1 MSFADLWT
9 EASRDITDENRVRA
23 LEMAKHASQ
32 GVWAFLALAEHPVE
46 YNDRLELVHANIE
59 AVASATGA
67 DLEDVLA
74 IFEQRFALLMEA
86 KGKPFGDD
94 DKDKDDKDE
103 DGDGSTDDD
112 GKDGDKGDETDSGG
126 DEDDDDDSDT
136 DEDGKTD
143 HDKDPD
149 NDGDDDDVDD
159 DGSDGTPPFPP
170 KDNSSRYASLRAR
183 IEAGENPLNWG
194 GGPFVPSSVRTAAGA
209 TDDIVS
215 DSNVPNPG
223 TPADGLV
230 GGAGPALPETTKP
243 RQTPDGGGMM
253 PGMGDDPMG
262 GGEGLDPALN
272 GGDIQAGADDT
283 PPDSQREAKVRTIAS
298 EVQRFN
304 PQLSA
309 KQCRRVAIQAVARY
323 FKQAEDISPLLYG
336 DRGSVADGPLT
347 DKAKSWEPPSPGGS
361 GGSSSG
367 GGGGGSSSGGAG
379 AAGAAEEGAA
389 GAAEGAEGAEALAP
403 LLLL

>member
-59 AVASATGA
+59 AVASSTGA
-67 DLEDVLA
+67 DLDDVLRV
-74 IFEQRFALLMEA
+74 FEQRFALLMEA
-86 KGKPFGDD
+86 KGNPFGDD
-94 DKDKDDKDE
+94 KSDDDDTDE

-126 DEDDDDDSDT
+126 DKDDDDDSDT

-149 NDGDDDDVDD
+149 HDGDDDDVDD

-170 KDNSSRYASLRAR
+170 KSAARYASLMAR

-194 GGPFVPSSVRTAAGA
+194 GHPFVPSSVRTAAGA

-215 DSNVPNPG
+215 DANVPNPS

-230 GGAGPALPETTKP
+230 GGAGPMLPETTKP
-243 RQTPDGGGMM
+243 RQTPDDGGM
-253 PGMGDDPMG
+253 GNPMG
-262 GGEGLDPALN
+262 GGEGLDPELN

-283 PPDSQREAKVRTIAS
+283 PPDSQREAKVRAIAS

-309 KQCRRVAIQAVARY
+309 KQCRRVAIQTVARY
-323 FKQAEDISPLLYG
+323 LKQAEDISPLLYG

-347 DKAKSWEPPSPGGS
+347 DKAKNWQPPAPGGS
-361 GGSSSG
+361 GGSG
-367 GGGGGSSSGGAG
+367 GG
-379 AAGAAEEGAA
+379 AAPAAEEGAAGAA